1 MCALSL
7 IEKEAIILENDAD
20 PQRILNI
27 LIELQFAS
35 EEGYID
41 QETAQLVAEHLH
53 LTEARVYEIVSFY
66 AILKTEPQAKYVL
79 KICNSTPCHYTGGA
93 MVAEV
98 LETILEVPENQPTP
112 DGLFMYHSIPCI
124 GACDLGL
131 VIKIKD
137 TVFSQLT
144 EEKIYQLIQHL
155 QNDCYEG
162 L

>member
-79 KICNSTPCHYTGGA
+79 KICNSTPCH
-93 MVAEV
+93 
-98 LETILEVPENQPTP
+98 TP
-112 DGLFMYHSIPCI
+112 G
-124 GACDLGL
+124 
-131 VIKIKD
+131 
-137 TVFSQLT
+137 
-144 EEKIYQLIQHL
+144 
-155 QNDCYEG
+155 
-162 L
+162 

>member
-79 KICNSTPCHYTGGA
+79 KICNSTPCHYTWWG
-93 MVAEV
+93 
-98 LETILEVPENQPTP
+98 
-112 DGLFMYHSIPCI
+112 DGCRSFRNYFRSARESADTRWLIYVSQYS
-124 GACDLGL
+124 LYRGL
-131 VIKIKD
+131 
-137 TVFSQLT
+137 
-144 EEKIYQLIQHL
+144 
-155 QNDCYEG
+155 
-162 L
+162 